1 MVKNLKLQMKIM
13 APITLI
19 IFLLTSFGLL
29 GFYFNQKT
37 YLETTTL
44 DNMTEKIDDIYD
56 YMDADQ
62 KKISSLKEDLN
73 KQFITKAQT
82 VAFLLEKNPAIIND
96 QNALKKLATT
106 MDVEEVHITDD
117 KGVLRWGT
125 VSDFWGF
132 DFSTTDQT
140 RPFLQGL
147 TDPSFALAQDP
158 QPRGSD
164 KVLFQY
170 VTVSRKDQRGL
181 VQIGVQPERL
191 TEALSQSEIKNLPKL
206 FSLGPHSYISIA
218 NSSTKKIVAHTDE
231 SFRGKLLSD
240 YSFGEKLDKKSGTFY
255 FSDRG
260 ISYLASYKE
269 ANGFIVETYIEK
281 NHIFKQLNNMIFS
294 TLLISIVMV
303 LISMGIMYLL
313 LKNTVISPI
322 KILVDASEKMA
333 SGNLDI
339 NIDINSNDEIGTLA
353 KSFNLMT
360 DRISNVI
367 HEINCASTFVSNGAE
382 ELANSSQDISQ
393 GATDQAASIEQI
405 TDSIGSL
412 SLQTTANAKNANLS
426 RDLAFQVKDI
436 ATKGDQKMDEM
447 LSSMEKINESSKN
460 ISKIIKAI
468 DEIAFQTN
476 ILALNA
482 AVEAARAGQH
492 GKGFAVVA
500 EEVRN
505 LAARSAHAAQETT
518 EMIATTVDK
527 ISAGTELAKET
538 SASLKI
544 IVSSVENAVDLVGN
558 IANASD
564 SQANSLITIEQSIKD
579 VSNVIQSNA
588 ATSQEFA
595 ASSEE
600 LSSQSEVLKSLVM
613 KFHIKSQD
621 HI

>member
-1 MVKNLKLQMKIM
+1 
-13 APITLI
+13 
-19 IFLLTSFGLL
+19 
-29 GFYFNQKT
+29 
-37 YLETTTL
+37 
-44 DNMTEKIDDIYD
+44 
-56 YMDADQ
+56 
-62 KKISSLKEDLN
+62 
-73 KQFITKAQT
+73 
-82 VAFLLEKNPAIIND
+82 
-96 QNALKKLATT
+96 
-106 MDVEEVHITDD
+106 
-117 KGVLRWGT
+117 
-125 VSDFWGF
+125 
-132 DFSTTDQT
+132 
-140 RPFLQGL
+140 
-147 TDPSFALAQDP
+147 
-158 QPRGSD
+158 
-164 KVLFQY
+164 
-170 VTVSRKDQRGL
+170 
-181 VQIGVQPERL
+181 
-191 TEALSQSEIKNLPKL
+191 
-206 FSLGPHSYISIA
+206 
-218 NSSTKKIVAHTDE
+218 
-231 SFRGKLLSD
+231 
-240 YSFGEKLDKKSGTFY
+240 
-255 FSDRG
+255 
-260 ISYLASYKE
+260 
-269 ANGFIVETYIEK
+269 
-281 NHIFKQLNNMIFS
+281 MIFS